1 MDDKKAKRIVTLVF
15 LVMPLAFFL
24 FSGGFFLLNRSTYN
38 SIQESHTTVEATV
51 SKVTKSKG
59 SDTLVV
65 NYTVDGKDYTTAIMA
80 QSGKLKEGDTV
91 ELLCS
96 TKAPAAATTEES
108 YSYTVKTDKTR
119 LLIAGIAFAIF
130 LIIWIIL
137 VPVADRIEKKN
148 RRGNYYMVRNNDYSI
163 SQYMNEKSETRTP
176 YGTIKRN
183 PNYRKK

>member
-38 SIQESHTTVEATV
+38 SIQENHTIVEATV

-65 NYTVDGKDYTTAIMA
+65 DYTVDGKDYKTVITAE
-80 QSGKLKEGDTV
+80 SGKLKEGETL

-96 TKAPAAATTEES
+96 TKAPAAATTEENYKIMERYFL
-108 YSYTVKTDKTR
+108 YSEIVLEQEKLQILLYFVIR
-119 LLIAGIAFAIF
+119 YLLLILNMFM
-130 LIIWIIL
+130 
-137 VPVADRIEKKN
+137 E
-148 RRGNYYMVRNNDYSI
+148 M
-163 SQYMNEKSETRTP
+163 TP
-176 YGTIKRN
+176 KIK
-183 PNYRKK
+183 

>member
-1 MDDKKAKRIVTLVF
+1 MDDKKSKRIVTLVF

-38 SIQESHTTVEATV
+38 SIQENHTIVEATV

-65 NYTVDGKDYTTAIMA
+65 DYTVDGKDYKTVITAE
-80 QSGKLKEGDTV
+80 SGKLKEGETM

-96 TKAPAAATTEES
+96 TKAPAAATTEEN
-108 YSYTVKTDKTR
+108 YSYTLKTDKTR

-137 VPVADRIEKKN
+137 VPVADRIEKKALKEYHRN
-148 RRGNYYMVRNNDYSI
+148 GYYTVTRNSSGNPQM
-163 SQYMNEKSETRTP
+163 RTP
-176 YGTIKRN
+176 YGTITRN